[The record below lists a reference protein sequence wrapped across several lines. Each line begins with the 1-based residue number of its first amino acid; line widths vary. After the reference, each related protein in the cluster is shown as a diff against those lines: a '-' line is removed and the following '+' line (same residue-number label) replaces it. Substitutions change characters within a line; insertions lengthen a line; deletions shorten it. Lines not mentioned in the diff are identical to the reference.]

1 MNKNLFTIIDFKWV
15 FSFMKMNFEE
25 DYNENQIP
33 KSAKI
38 TSEMPLLIVQR
49 SLYILNLFLET
60 ACFK

>member
-38 TSEMPLLIVQR
+38 TSEM
-49 SLYILNLFLET
+49 LYWLFKGPYI
-60 ACFK
+60 F